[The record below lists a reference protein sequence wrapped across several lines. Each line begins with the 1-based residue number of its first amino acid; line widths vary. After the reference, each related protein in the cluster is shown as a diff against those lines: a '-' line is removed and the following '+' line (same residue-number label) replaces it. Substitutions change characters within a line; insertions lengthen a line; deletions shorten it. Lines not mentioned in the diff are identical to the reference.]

1 MILSKKFVNDYTPL
15 SNVDMKSLA
24 DSLLKLGNEYDSQG
38 NLCANEKLVIGKV
51 IKCTPHPK
59 SDHLKLCRVDIKTE
73 VLDIVCGAP
82 NMKEGIKVIVALDGC
97 NLPEGTI
104 HKSTILGCESNGM
117 CCSLLELGI
126 DKKYLNDEDING
138 ICILGEDAEIGS
150 DPIKYLELDD
160 YVIDLELT
168 ANRADL
174 LSVLGLAYES
184 SIITGEEVSVP
195 DTSYKEIKENI
206 KDYLDIKIDTPN
218 VYTFLA
224 KRVNNIKIENSPNW
238 LKNRLIACG
247 IRSINNVVDISNYVM
262 LETGQPMH
270 FYDADKLGKIL
281 GARDAKHG
289 EKLVTLDNQERTLDS
304 GDIVITNDKKIVGLA
319 GVMGGLDTEIDE
331 NTKNVV
337 IECAIFN
344 GGNIRKT
351 SKKLV
356 RSEASIR
363 YEKGLDVNRCYMA
376 IDRACHMLEHYASG
390 QVLSGMLE
398 YNTLD
403 RKEKHITITLDKIN
417 SVLGYNL
424 KDEDI
429 LDVFK
434 KLHFDIS
441 VKDHTFEVTVPTRR
455 TDISIVEDLIEEVSR
470 VYGVDN
476 INSTL
481 PIFPSIPGKYRKMDR
496 IVRNTMVSLGLNEVI
511 TYSLINLEDVFK
523 FTNDEFGVIKVMDPL
538 SEERTVLRHS
548 IITSLLDVYK
558 YNKARS
564 TKDLGIFEIS
574 KCFSLINGEYIEEK
588 KVAALMTGAYTE
600 GLHKEYYDFYTV
612 KGLVENLL
620 DSLGYKN
627 RYAFVSGELPEEMHP
642 TKSAYISVSNKK
654 IGIFGQVH
662 PKISKDEIY
671 VLELDLDALLD
682 IPKEQMKFKE
692 FSKFPGI
699 TKDLA
704 FELPKEVINDDVER
718 TIKEAG
724 KKLLT
729 KVEVFDYYEG
739 DKIEKG
745 KKSIAYSLYFE
756 SKEKTLTDEEIT
768 PIFDSIIKLVTKR
781 HNAILR
787 DK

>member
-1 MILSKKFVNDYTPL
+1 MILSRKFVNDYTPL
-15 SNVDMKSLA
+15 SKVDNETLEN
-24 DSLLKLGNEYDSQG
+24 SLLKLGNEAESSHD
-38 NLCANEKLVIGKV
+38 LCAHDNLVIGKV
-51 IKCTPHPK
+51 VECKPHPN
-59 SDHLKLCRVDIKTE
+59 SDHLKICKVDIKTE
-73 VLDIVCGAP
+73 VLDIICGAP
-82 NMKEGIKVIVALDGC
+82 NMKEGIKVIVALPGC
-97 NLPEGTI
+97 VLPEGTI
-104 HKSTILGCESNGM
+104 RKSTILGCESNGM

-126 DKKYLNDEDING
+126 DKKYLSEEDING
-138 ICILGEDAEIGS
+138 ICILGEDAKVGE

-184 SIITGEEVSVP
+184 SIITGEDVTLP
-195 DTSYKEIKENI
+195 DTTYKTIKEDV
-206 KDYLDIKIDTPN
+206 KDYLELKVDTPN
-218 VYTFLA
+218 VYTFLV
-224 KRVNNIKIENSPNW
+224 KRVNNIKIEESPKW
-238 LKNRLIACG
+238 LKNRLMACG
-247 IRSINNVVDISNYVM
+247 IRSINNVVDISNFVM
-262 LETGQPMH
+262 LETGQPLH
-270 FYDADKLGKIL
+270 FYDADKLGKVL
-281 GARDAKHG
+281 GARNAKHG
-289 EKLVTLDNQERTLDS
+289 ETLVTLDNQERVLDTE
-304 GDIVITNDKKIVGLA
+304 DIVITNDKKVVGLA

-376 IDRACHMLEHYASG
+376 IDRACHMLEHYAGGS
-390 QVLSGMLE
+390 VLSGMLE

-434 KLHFDIS
+434 KLHFDIK
-441 VKDHTFEVTVPTRR
+441 VKDHTFEVIVPTRR

-476 INSTL
+476 IQSTL
-481 PIFPSIPGKYRKMDR
+481 PVTASTPGKYRRFDR
-496 IVRNTMVSLGLNEVI
+496 IVRNTMVSLGLNEVM
-511 TYSLINLEDVFK
+511 TYSLINLNDVFK
-523 FTNDEFGVIKVMDPL
+523 FTNDEFGIIKVQDPL
-538 SEERTVLRHS
+538 TEERTVLRHS
-548 IITSLLDVYK
+548 IITSLLDVYN

-564 TKDLGIFEIS
+564 IKDLGIFEIS
-574 KCFSLINGEYIEEK
+574 KCFSLINSEYIEEK

-600 GLHKEYYDFYTV
+600 GLHKEYYDFYVV
-612 KGLVENLL
+612 KGIVENLL

-627 RYAFVSGELPEEMHP
+627 RYAFISGELPEEMHP
-642 TKSAYISVSNKK
+642 TKSAYISISNKK
-654 IGIFGQVH
+654 VGMFGCVH

-671 VLELDLDALLD
+671 VFEMDLDLLLE

-699 TKDLA
+699 SKDVA
-704 FELPKEVINDDVER
+704 FELPKEVINDDVIH

-739 DKIEKG
+739 DKIAKD
-745 KKSIAYSLYFE
+745 KKSIAYNLYFE
-756 SKEKTLTDEEIT
+756 SNEKTLSDEEVT
-768 PIFDSIIKLVTKR
+768 PIFESIIKLVTKR

>member
-15 SNVDMKSLA
+15 SKIEMTDLA
-24 DSLLKLGNEYDSQG
+24 DSLLKLGNEYESQG
-38 NLCANEKLVIGKV
+38 ELCARENLVIGKV
-51 IKCTPHPK
+51 LECKPHPN
-59 SDHLKLCRVDIKTE
+59 SDHLKICKVDVKNE

-82 NMKEGIKVIVALDGC
+82 NMKEGIKVIVALVGC
-97 NLPEGTI
+97 VLPEGTI
-104 HKSTILGCESNGM
+104 RKSTILGCESNGM
-117 CCSLLELGI
+117 CCSLLERGI
-126 DKKYLNDEDING
+126 DRKYLSDEDING
-138 ICILGEDAEIGS
+138 ICILGDDAKVGE

-160 YVIDLELT
+160 YLIDLELT

-184 SIITGEEVSVP
+184 SVVTGEEVTLP
-195 DTSYKEIKENI
+195 DTTYKTIKEDI
-206 KDYLDIKIDTPN
+206 KDYLELKVDTPN

-224 KRVNNIKIENSPNW
+224 KRVNNIKIEESPRW
-238 LKNRLIACG
+238 LKNRLMACG

-262 LETGQPMH
+262 LETGQPLH
-270 FYDADKLGKIL
+270 FYDADKLGHIL
-281 GARDAKHG
+281 GARNAKHG
-289 EKLVTLDNQERTLDS
+289 ETLVTLDNQKRLLDND
-304 GDIVITNDKKIVGLA
+304 DIVITNDKKIVGLA

-376 IDRACHMLEHYASG
+376 MDRACHMLEHYASG
-390 QVLSGMLE
+390 SVLSGMLE

-403 RKEKHITITLDKIN
+403 RKEKTIKITLDKIN

-434 KLHFDIS
+434 KLHFDIK
-441 VKDHTFEVTVPTRR
+441 VKDHKFEVIVPTRR
-455 TDISIVEDLIEEVSR
+455 TDISIEEDLIEEVSR

-481 PIFPSIPGKYRKMDR
+481 PIFSSTPGKYRRMDR

-511 TYSLINLEDVFK
+511 TYSLINLNDVFK
-523 FTNDEFGVIKVMDPL
+523 FTNDEFGIIKVLDPL
-538 SEERTVLRHS
+538 TEERTVLRHS

-558 YNKARS
+558 YNKARN

-600 GLHKEYYDFYTV
+600 GLHKENYDFYTV
-612 KGLVENLL
+612 KGIVENLL

-627 RYAFVSGELPEEMHP
+627 RYAFVEGELPEEMHP
-642 TKSAYISVSNKK
+642 TKSAYISISNKK
-654 IGIFGQVH
+654 IGMFGCVH
-662 PKISKDEIY
+662 PKISKDEVY
-671 VLELDLDALLD
+671 VLEIDLDSLLD

-699 TKDLA
+699 SKDVA
-704 FELPKEVINDDVER
+704 FELPKDVTNDDVIH

-724 KKLLT
+724 KKLLN

-756 SKEKTLTDEEIT
+756 SNDRTLSDEEVT

>member
-1 MILSKKFVNDYTPL
+1 MILSRKFVNDYTPL
-15 SNVDMKSLA
+15 SKIDNETLA
-24 DSLLKLGNEYDSQG
+24 NSLLKLGNEYEDMKP
-38 NLCANEKLVIGKV
+38 LCVHENLVIGKV
-51 IKCTPHPK
+51 IECNAHPK
-59 SDHLKLCRVDIKTE
+59 SDHLKICKIDIKSE
-73 VLDIVCGAP
+73 VLNIVCGAP
-82 NMKEGIKVIVALDGC
+82 NMKEGIKVIVALPGC
-97 NLPEGTI
+97 ILPEGTI
-104 HKSTILGCESNGM
+104 RQSTILGCESNGM

-126 DKKYLNDEDING
+126 DKKYLSEEDING
-138 ICILGEDAEIGS
+138 ICILGEDAEVGT

-160 YVIDLELT
+160 YLIDLELT

-184 SIITGEEVSVP
+184 AVITGEDVTLP
-195 DTSYKEIKENI
+195 DTTYKTIKDNI
-206 KDYLDIKIDTPN
+206 KDHLQLKVDTPN
-218 VYTFLA
+218 VYTFLS
-224 KRVNNIKIENSPNW
+224 KRVNNIKIEESPLW
-238 LKNRLIACG
+238 LKNRLMACG
-247 IRSINNVVDISNYVM
+247 IRSINNVVDISNFVM
-262 LETGQPMH
+262 LETGQPLH
-270 FYDADKLGKIL
+270 FYDADKLGKTL
-281 GARDAKHG
+281 GVRNAKHG
-289 EKLVTLDNQERTLDS
+289 ETLVTLDNEERLLDTD
-304 GDIVITNDKKIVGLA
+304 DIVIVNDNRVVGLA

-351 SKKLV
+351 SKKLL

-376 IDRACHMLEHYASG
+376 MDRACHMLECYANGS
-390 QVLSGMLE
+390 VLSGMLE

-403 RKEKHITITLDKIN
+403 RKEKVITIKLEKIN
-417 SVLGYNL
+417 SVLGYKL
-424 KDEDI
+424 KDEDVI
-429 LDVFK
+429 NVFK
-434 KLHFDIS
+434 KLHFD
-441 VKDHTFEVTVPTRR
+441 VKVDKHTFEVIVPTRR
-455 TDISIVEDLIEEVSR
+455 IDISIEEDLIEEVSR

-481 PIFPSIPGKYRKMDR
+481 PEFPSTPGRYRKLDR
-496 IVRNTMVSLGLNEVI
+496 IVRNIMVSLGLNEVI
-511 TYSLINLEDVFK
+511 TYSLINEKDVFG
-523 FTNDEFGVIKVMDPL
+523 FTNDEFGIIRVKDPL
-538 SEERTVLRHS
+538 TEERTVLRHS
-548 IITSLLDVYK
+548 IISSLLDVYK
-558 YNKARS
+558 YNKARN

-588 KVAALMTGAYTE
+588 KIAALMRGSYTE
-600 GLHKEYYDFYTV
+600 GLNKEYYDFYTV
-612 KGLVENLL
+612 KGIVENLL

-627 RYAFVSGELPEEMHP
+627 RYAFVRGELPEEMHP
-642 TKSAYISVSNKK
+642 TKSAYISISNKK
-654 IGIFGQVH
+654 IGLFGCVH

-671 VLELDLDALLD
+671 VLEINLDTLLD

-699 TKDLA
+699 SKDLA
-704 FELPKEVINDDVER
+704 FELPKEVINDDVLH

-745 KKSIAYSLYFE
+745 KKSIAYNLYFE
-756 SKEKTLTDEEIT
+756 SNEKTLSDEEVT
-768 PIFDSIIKLVTKR
+768 PIFESIINLVTKR

>member
-1 MILSKKFVNDYTPL
+1 MILSRKFVNDYTPL
-15 SNVDMKSLA
+15 SKIETASLA
-24 DSLLKLGNEYDSQG
+24 DSLLKLGNEYESFG
-38 NLCANEKLVIGKV
+38 PLCANEKLVIGHVTECK
-51 IKCTPHPK
+51 PHPN
-59 SDHLKLCRVDIKTE
+59 SDHLKICKVDVKTE
-73 VLDIVCGAP
+73 VLDIICGAP
-82 NMKEGIKVIVALDGC
+82 NMKEGINVIVALVGC
-97 NLPEGTI
+97 TLPEGTI
-104 HKSTILGCESNGM
+104 RKSTILGCESNGM

-126 DKKYLNDEDING
+126 DKKYLSDEDING
-138 ICILGEDAEIGS
+138 ICILGEDAKVGE

-160 YVIDLELT
+160 EIIDLELT

-184 SIITGEEVSVP
+184 AVVTGEDVTLP
-195 DTSYKEIKENI
+195 DTTYKTVKENI
-206 KDYLDIKIDTPN
+206 NDYLELKIDTPN
-218 VYTFLA
+218 VFTFLA
-224 KRVNNIKIENSPNW
+224 KRVNNIKIEESPKW
-238 LKNRLIACG
+238 LKNRLMACG
-247 IRSINNVVDISNYVM
+247 IRSINNVVDISNFVM
-262 LETGQPMH
+262 LETGQPLH
-270 FYDADKLGKIL
+270 FYDADKLGKTL
-281 GARDAKHG
+281 GARNAKHG
-289 EKLVTLDNQERTLDS
+289 ETLVTLDDQERVLDNE
-304 GDIVITNDKKIVGLA
+304 DIVITNDKKIVALA

-356 RSEASIR
+356 RSESSIR

-376 IDRACHMLEHYASG
+376 IDRACHMLEHYANGS
-390 QVLSGMLE
+390 VLSGMLE
-398 YNTLD
+398 YNTQD
-403 RKEKHITITLDKIN
+403 RKDKHIKITLNKIN
-417 SVLGYNL
+417 SVLGFNL
-424 KDEDI
+424 KDEDV

-441 VKDHTFEVTVPTRR
+441 VKDHTFEVIVPTRR
-455 TDISIVEDLIEEVSR
+455 TDISIEEDLIEEVSR

-476 INSTL
+476 LSSTL
-481 PIFPSIPGKYRKMDR
+481 PVFESIPGKYRKMDR

-511 TYSLINLEDVFK
+511 TYSLINLNDVFK
-523 FTNDEFGVIKVMDPL
+523 FTNDEFGIIKVLDPL
-538 SEERTVLRHS
+538 TEERSVLRHS

-588 KVAALMTGAYTE
+588 KVAALMSGCYTE
-600 GLHKEYYDFYTV
+600 GLKREYYDFYTV
-612 KGLVENLL
+612 KGIVESLL
-620 DSLGYKN
+620 DSVGYKN
-627 RYAFVSGELPEEMHP
+627 RYSFVSGELPEEMHP

-662 PKISKDEIY
+662 PKISKEEIY
-671 VLELDLDALLD
+671 VLEIDLDALFD

-699 TKDLA
+699 SKDVA
-704 FELPKEVINDDVER
+704 FELPKEVINADVIH

-739 DKIEKG
+739 DKIEQG
-745 KKSIAYSLYFE
+745 KKSIAYNLYFE
-756 SKEKTLTDEEIT
+756 SNEKTLTDEEVT
-768 PIFDSIIKLVTKR
+768 PLFDAIIKLVTKR